1 MELYKKL
8 AVLRCF
14 THSDMVRVTGS
25 ESAAQWQ
32 IKNYLKK
39 GYIER
44 VRRDLYVVVSME
56 TEQPVPSR
64 FQIAYPIAGDA
75 CV

>member
-32 IKNYLKK
+32 INNYLKK
-39 GYIER
+39 GYI
-44 VRRDLYVVVSME
+44 
-56 TEQPVPSR
+56 
-64 FQIAYPIAGDA
+64 
-75 CV
+75 

>member
-32 IKNYLKK
+32 IKNYLSQH
-39 GYIER
+39 GDGSAGTQSFPNCIPY
-44 VRRDLYVVVSME
+44 
-56 TEQPVPSR
+56 SR
-64 FQIAYPIAGDA
+64 GCLCFTS
-75 CV
+75 